1 LPAAPAAEPAG
12 PVAQWLEPA
21 AHNGLVAGSSPAGPT
36 NEISNLS
43 SAISSDRNDRSR
55 YVRFSF
61 AGWVAPGDFVDGIG
75 QIVGMVMA
83 IGVEQHLKRH
93 SEIARCLP
101 RIRASLHKPS
111 CCGVSKCMRGD
122 SRTKAC
128 KPHGTLERRPDRGN
142 GPSIVLDEMLRL
154 WINPVPAP
162 LPSTST
168 SAFGSLSGV
177 G

>member
-1 LPAAPAAEPAG
+1 
-12 PVAQWLEPA
+12 
-21 AHNGLVAGSSPAGPT
+21 
-36 NEISNLS
+36 
-43 SAISSDRNDRSR
+43 
-55 YVRFSF
+55 VRFSF
-61 AGWVAPGDFVDGIG
+61 AGWIAPGDFVDGIG

-128 KPHGTLERRPDRGN
+128 KPHGTLERRLDRGN

-168 SAFGSLSGV
+168 SALGSLSGV